1 MVRRA
6 AARLDRDAE
15 LLAFHAA
22 AIALARG
29 ARASPYAAWQA
40 LCTRLRRCGFNA
52 VCLTPPWQ
60 CRDDI
65 QGAPTDVDHA
75 DARWGGGAMDAT
87 LARLAR
93 EAAAQGLT
101 LLLDLEPDR
110 VARDAAPRTAQAQWL
125 ESPADEPAGDP
136 RQPVARHGVRY
147 VRGRPAPAAF
157 LQAWQSRLAGWLDA
171 GVAGFRCTA
180 PQRLDPSDWRALFE
194 PLRASRPALRLL
206 AWTAGLTPAQS
217 AALAGVGFDGVF
229 GSIPWWSPDAT
240 WLDAE
245 SQRLREIAPLLAAP
259 LAPAGGTPLAPASAA
274 AHAAL
279 RALWVAA
286 LWGDGLLVGSELQRM
301 MPAVARVLRWR
312 RQAAPR
318 GRPVLLC
325 GRDGWATLIIRP
337 GPSGTSHVLALDPQA
352 AHEPRVDWSAGAAL
366 LPAGAPRHLADPV
379 EHGALYRVAAE
390 RPVRAAA
397 GALLPGPPSACDRD
411 ARVVFEHIAPS
422 VAHGSLAAKALA
434 HVPVEVG
441 VDLISDGHEQLAGE
455 LQWRAADQAGWHGVA
470 LAAGDNDRWHAR
482 FAPRRVGLH
491 EFRVCAWRDTWLTFC
506 RELRLKHEADQDIA
520 LDLAEGAAHLRAAL
534 ARRQARGDAR
544 RAPIEAALSMLDGG
558 PAPADAVAALLRD
571 GLAQAMRA
579 LAARPFMHTSASRPL
594 WVDRAAAGHGS
605 WYELFPR
612 SLAAA
617 AGAHGSFDDVI
628 ARLPALRAMGFDVL
642 YLPPIHPIGQS
653 QRKGRNNA
661 LQAAADDPGSPYAIG
676 SPDGGHDAIHPQLGT
691 RADFAR
697 LVQAAAAHGMEVAL
711 DFAIQC
717 SPDHPWLQHHPDWF
731 EHRADGSIRHA
742 ENPPKRYEDIVNV
755 SFYDQASGRP
765 RRALWRALRDVL
777 LYWIDAGVRIF
788 RVDNPHTK
796 PLPFWQW
803 LIADVHARHPD
814 VVFLSEAFTRPRMMY
829 RLAKL
834 GFTQSYT
841 YFTWRNTRHELDSYL
856 RELSRPPV
864 CEWFR
869 PNFFVNTPDINPY
882 FLQASG
888 RAGFLIRAALAAAGS
903 GLWGMYS
910 GFELC
915 EAQPVPGK
923 EEYLDSEKYQ
933 LRQRDWHAPGNVTA
947 EIAALNRI
955 RRANPALHSHLGYV
969 PLHCANEQVLTFC
982 KATPNRASVV
992 LVAVS
997 LDPWTPQS
1005 VRVALPRWLFGL
1017 DDSADLHGEDL
1028 LDGAR
1033 ASWREAALDLQL
1045 TPQRPY
1051 RLWRLWSRPL
1061 SS

>member
-1 MVRRA
+1 
-6 AARLDRDAE
+6 
-15 LLAFHAA
+15 
-22 AIALARG
+22 
-29 ARASPYAAWQA
+29 
-40 LCTRLRRCGFNA
+40 
-52 VCLTPPWQ
+52 
-60 CRDDI
+60 
-65 QGAPTDVDHA
+65 
-75 DARWGGGAMDAT
+75 
-87 LARLAR
+87 
-93 EAAAQGLT
+93 
-101 LLLDLEPDR
+101 
-110 VARDAAPRTAQAQWL
+110 
-125 ESPADEPAGDP
+125 
-136 RQPVARHGVRY
+136 
-147 VRGRPAPAAF
+147 
-157 LQAWQSRLAGWLDA
+157 
-171 GVAGFRCTA
+171 
-180 PQRLDPSDWRALFE
+180 
-194 PLRASRPALRLL
+194 
-206 AWTAGLTPAQS
+206 
-217 AALAGVGFDGVF
+217 
-229 GSIPWWSPDAT
+229 
-240 WLDAE
+240 
-245 SQRLREIAPLLAAP
+245 
-259 LAPAGGTPLAPASAA
+259 
-274 AHAAL
+274 
-279 RALWVAA
+279 
-286 LWGDGLLVGSELQRM
+286 
-301 MPAVARVLRWR
+301 
-312 RQAAPR
+312 
-318 GRPVLLC
+318 
-325 GRDGWATLIIRP
+325 
-337 GPSGTSHVLALDPQA
+337 
-352 AHEPRVDWSAGAAL
+352 
-366 LPAGAPRHLADPV
+366 
-379 EHGALYRVAAE
+379 
-390 RPVRAAA
+390 
-397 GALLPGPPSACDRD
+397 
-411 ARVVFEHIAPS
+411 
-422 VAHGSLAAKALA
+422 
-434 HVPVEVG
+434 
-441 VDLISDGHEQLAGE
+441 
-455 LQWRAADQAGWHGVA
+455 
-470 LAAGDNDRWHAR
+470 
-482 FAPRRVGLH
+482 
-491 EFRVCAWRDTWLTFC
+491 
-506 RELRLKHEADQDIA
+506 
-520 LDLAEGAAHLRAAL
+520 
-534 ARRQARGDAR
+534 
-544 RAPIEAALSMLDGG
+544 MLNGG

-571 GLAQAMRA
+571 GLAQAMCA

-612 SLAAA
+612 SQAVP
-617 AGAHGSFDDVI
+617 AGAHGTFDDVI

-717 SPDHPWLQHHPDWF
+717 SPDHPWLQRHPDWF

-888 RAGFLIRAALAAAGS
+888 RAGFLIRAALATAGS

-969 PLHCANEQVLTFC
+969 PLQCANEQVLTFC

-992 LVAVS
+992 LVAIS
-997 LDPWTPQS
+997 LDPWAPQS

-1033 ASWREAALDLQL
+1033 ASWREAALDLEL